1 MESKFTTREEEGG
14 KTHRLWPE
22 REEKR
27 KKNKGETKVMRN
39 YANALRAR
47 DPKKVHVK
55 KEKNRGEKTLP
66 F

>member
-1 MESKFTTREEEGG
+1 M
-14 KTHRLWPE
+14 WPE

-55 KEKNRGEKTLP
+55 KEKKEAKKRYP
-66 F
+66 FE